1 MVEKRI
7 YFDSSVET
15 LKSSYETLH
24 LEIKRMFVQNWDQIR
39 EKKIIPLRQT
49 EPGTFHY
56 DAQFRKTIR
65 PIIDKFGW
73 GIPVEKLMLEFEH
86 GNTSQ

>member
-1 MVEKRI
+1 M
-7 YFDSSVET
+7 ET

-24 LEIKRMFVQNWDQIR
+24 LEIKRVFMQNWDQIR
-39 EKKIIPLRQT
+39 EKKIIPLKQT

-56 DAQFRKTIR
+56 DSQFEKRVR

-73 GIPVEKLMLEFEH
+73 GIPIEKLKLEYEH